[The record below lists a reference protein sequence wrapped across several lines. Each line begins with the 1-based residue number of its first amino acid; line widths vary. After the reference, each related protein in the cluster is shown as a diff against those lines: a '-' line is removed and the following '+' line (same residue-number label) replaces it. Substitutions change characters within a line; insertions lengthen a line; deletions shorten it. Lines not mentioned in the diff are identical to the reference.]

1 MVVLAGGSSFLPSL
15 PHSKIKVKSNQSH
28 DDNLQPQQHKLNNMK
43 VATLQLDS
51 KIRNVEHNIA
61 TADAILSSSPPPADL
76 DLLVLP
82 ELAFTGYNYPSY
94 ESIKPYLEPTTSGVT
109 TQWAISTAKR
119 LGCHVIAGYPEISTD
134 IGATRNTSTNDSS
147 PGPSYKRYNSTVTVS
162 PAGEI
167 LANYRKSF
175 LYYTDES
182 WAAEGPTGFFCDTL
196 GSLGKVGLGICMDI
210 NPYQF
215 EAPWEKYEFATNV
228 VDQSAKLVVMSMAWL
243 TSLPVEEMKLQ
254 PGQPALETVSY
265 WLQRFSPLV
274 EASKAS
280 GEDITVIFCNRVGNE
295 KNETTELVTKA
306 GQVIPLGES
315 VSYAGSSCVMLFSG
329 GEVSIL
335 DMMGKGEEGLLV
347 VDTDEVSLRLS
358 ESQLLSRGLT
368 VDKPA
373 KYALRLKPTNAP
385 DESEDSS

>member
-1 MVVLAGGSSFLPSL
+1 
-15 PHSKIKVKSNQSH
+15 
-28 DDNLQPQQHKLNNMK
+28 MK

-51 KIRNVEHNIA
+51 KIRNVKHNIA
-61 TADAILSSSPPPADL
+61 TADSILSSSPPPADL

-94 ESIKPYLEPTTSGVT
+94 ESIKSYLEPTTAGVT

-134 IGATRNTSTNDSS
+134 TDATEHTSTNGN
-147 PGPSYKRYNSTVTVS
+147 PTEPVYKRYNSTVTVS
-162 PAGEI
+162 PAGDI

-182 WAAEGPTGFFCDTL
+182 WAAEGPTGFFCDSL
-196 GSLGKVGLGICMDI
+196 GELGKVGLGICMDI

-215 EAPWEKYEFATNV
+215 EAPWDKYEFATNIV
-228 VDQSAKLVVMSMAWL
+228 AQGAKCVVMSMAWL
-243 TSLPVEEMKLQ
+243 TSLPAEEMKSL

-265 WLQRFSPLV
+265 WLRRFSPLI
-274 EASKAS
+274 EASKTS
-280 GEDITVIFCNRVGNE
+280 GGDVVVVFCNRVGNE
-295 KNETTELVTKA
+295 KNETAELVTKA

-315 VSYAGSSCVMLFSG
+315 VNYAGSSCVMRFSG
-329 GEVSIL
+329 GEVGIL

-347 VDTDEVSLRLS
+347 IDTDEVSLRDFPHDNY
-358 ESQLLSRGLT
+358 SRRELT

-373 KYALRLKPTNAP
+373 KYALRLKPADTA
-385 DESEDSS
+385 DESENDM

>member
-1 MVVLAGGSSFLPSL
+1 MTAHQGPVTSDTTLPSQSAQQAKSWPTTANPSSTTPTRAGL
-15 PHSKIKVKSNQSH
+15 PRDLLAFS
-28 DDNLQPQQHKLNNMK
+28 
-43 VATLQLDS
+43 ATLS
-51 KIRNVEHNIA
+51 
-61 TADAILSSSPPPADL
+61 
-76 DLLVLP
+76 
-82 ELAFTGYNYPSY
+82 
-94 ESIKPYLEPTTSGVT
+94 
-109 TQWAISTAKR
+109 
-119 LGCHVIAGYPEISTD
+119 
-134 IGATRNTSTNDSS
+134 
-147 PGPSYKRYNSTVTVS
+147 
-162 PAGEI
+162 
-167 LANYRKSF
+167 
-175 LYYTDES
+175 
-182 WAAEGPTGFFCDTL
+182 
-196 GSLGKVGLGICMDI
+196 
-210 NPYQF
+210 
-215 EAPWEKYEFATNV
+215 PWEKYEFATNV